1 MQQRWVLTSEDVQRI
16 ATACRNHASREG
28 WAVSIAI
35 VDEAGTL
42 LYFERL
48 GARQTTVEVAQR
60 KAQTALATRGPSAAF
75 AERAKG
81 NTNLMAL
88 GWMPM
93 QGGMPLMYKNECVG
107 AVGVSGVL
115 PEQDELCARSG
126 CDALTQA

>member
-1 MQQRWVLTSEDVQRI
+1 MKQRWVLSPEDVSRV
-16 ATACRNHASREG
+16 ATACRNYALREG

-35 VDEAGTL
+35 VDEAGSL

-48 GARQTTVEVAQR
+48 GARPSTVEVAQR
-60 KAQTALATRGPSAAF
+60 KAQTALMTRGPSGAF

-81 NTNLMAL
+81 NTNLLAL

-93 QGGMPLMYKNECVG
+93 QGGMPLLYQSECVG

-115 PEQDELCARSG
+115 AEQDELCARAG
-126 CDALTQA
+126 CDALEQS